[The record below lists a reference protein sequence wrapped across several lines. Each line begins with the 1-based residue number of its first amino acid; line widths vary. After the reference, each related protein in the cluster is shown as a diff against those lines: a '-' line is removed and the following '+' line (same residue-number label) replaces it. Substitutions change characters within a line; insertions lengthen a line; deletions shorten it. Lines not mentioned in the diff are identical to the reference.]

1 LPFDDNRFDAVV
13 AESVLAFIG
22 DKSGAVNEG
31 ARVAKPRGFFGI
43 TEATWIKTPPS
54 RLLASLSGIFGPDFA
69 VLDADGWEQ
78 LLRGSGLRDI
88 VAMSRAITVRS
99 EAVNRFRRVGLK
111 QIAIIWFRA
120 LSLTLRREYGG
131 VVREALADPKELIEY
146 WGYGVYVGRK

>member
-1 LPFDDNRFDAVV
+1 
-13 AESVLAFIG
+13 
-22 DKSGAVNEG
+22 
-31 ARVAKPRGFFGI
+31 
-43 TEATWIKTPPS
+43 
-54 RLLASLSGIFGPDFA
+54 
-69 VLDADGWEQ
+69 
-78 LLRGSGLRDI
+78 
-88 VAMSRAITVRS
+88 MSRAITVRS